1 MKHQHRDLTSVLHPS
16 IELTAQNGSSRIKVG
31 LSVSS
36 LKRTFNTNATLNNH
50 RRPKKQSSVNTNYQS
65 ALYTLLAADA
75 STSSGAL
82 S

>member
-1 MKHQHRDLTSVLHPS
+1 M
-16 IELTAQNGSSRIKVG
+16 AQNGSSRIKVG

-36 LKRTFNTNATLNNH
+36 LKRTFNTNATLSNH
-50 RRPKKQSSVNTNYQS
+50 WRSKKQTTVNMDYQS